1 MGGGNGAGEGVKEGE
16 GEGGEGGG
24 EQEEEPLLTTSER
37 RPSVELY
44 VDVDKLEVSLCTY
57 IHVHVCT
64 YIHVHVGVDKQSAK
78 KAVLP

>member
-1 MGGGNGAGEGVKEGE
+1 MGGAGEGVKEGE

-37 RPSVELY
+37 KPSVELY

-57 IHVHVCT
+57 IHVHV
-64 YIHVHVGVDKQSAK
+64 GVDKQSAK